1 MQQRYCTET
10 RSIIKICSQNG
21 VLNDLIYLFVYLQWI
36 TFVAYENDAIS
47 VATSKPDTVRYSTCY
62 TWMVDLLFSETLYP
76 NKITKLNFGRKLL
89 AATVVVNSNHVV
101 LLFLITFS
109 MKQYKTRMIPIIRK
123 WMLVQFHIFINST
136 KEA

>member
-10 RSIIKICSQNG
+10 HSIIKICSENG